1 MCRKNFF
8 SLALII
14 VALSIINM
22 DLSFMG
28 LSELSAFANNRKGF
42 MDLPDDTYSTNFVTT
57 KGDNFVERTGFLSG
71 TIMSLIKIIIGSI
84 ATLFGVLAAIR
95 IIVNRDDDTLEQA
108 KRTFLYSIIGFA
120 FILMSDEFGKLL
132 SLSDGGLIG
141 DKQDVMRRVRIF
153 DNQIAIIVTFLK
165 YISGSVAVF
174 FMTKSGMRLIAGNQN
189 DDNVSKDK
197 QKLGIASVGLIALVM
212 SNNLISNVL
221 YNIDNPFSDPNIDP
235 GQGVAEIIGFTNFIV
250 SFVSPILILTLVA
263 GGVMVAGSGFSEDA
277 NEKGKKIIKL
287 SIAGIFLIY
296 GSFAIVSTIISGSF

>member
-221 YNIDNPFSDPNIDP
+221 YNIDNPFSDPSIDP

>member
-1 MCRKNFF
+1 MCRKIFF

-141 DKQDVMRRVRIF
+141 DKQDVMSRVRIF

-221 YNIDNPFSDPNIDP
+221 YNIDNPFSDPSIDP

>member
-1 MCRKNFF
+1 
-8 SLALII
+8 
-14 VALSIINM
+14 
-22 DLSFMG
+22 
-28 LSELSAFANNRKGF
+28 
-42 MDLPDDTYSTNFVTT
+42 
-57 KGDNFVERTGFLSG
+57 
-71 TIMSLIKIIIGSI
+71 MSLIKIIIGSV

-95 IIVNRDDDTLEQA
+95 IIVNRDDDTLEEA

-221 YNIDNPFSDPNIDP
+221 YNIDNPFSDPSIDP

>member
-42 MDLPDDTYSTNFVTT
+42 MDLPDDTYATNFVTT

-141 DKQDVMRRVRIF
+141 DKQDVMSRVRIF

-221 YNIDNPFSDPNIDP
+221 YNIDNPFSDPSIDP

>member
-8 SLALII
+8 SLALI

-221 YNIDNPFSDPNIDP
+221 YNIDNPFSDPSIDP

>member
-1 MCRKNFF
+1 MCRKKFF

-221 YNIDNPFSDPNIDP
+221 YNIDNPFSDPSIDP

>member
-28 LSELSAFANNRKGF
+28 ISELSAFANNRKGF

-221 YNIDNPFSDPNIDP
+221 YNIDNPFSDPSIDP

>member
-1 MCRKNFF
+1 MCRKKFF

-71 TIMSLIKIIIGSI
+71 TIMSLIKIIIGSV

-95 IIVNRDDDTLEQA
+95 IIVNRDDDTLEEA

-141 DKQDVMRRVRIF
+141 DKQDVMSRVRIF

-221 YNIDNPFSDPNIDP
+221 YNIDNPFSDPSIDA